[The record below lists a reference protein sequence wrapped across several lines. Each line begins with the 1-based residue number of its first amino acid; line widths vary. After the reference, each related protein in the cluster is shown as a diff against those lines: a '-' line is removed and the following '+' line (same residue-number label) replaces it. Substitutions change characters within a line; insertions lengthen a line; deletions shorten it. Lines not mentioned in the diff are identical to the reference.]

1 MIVKNVE
8 KKEHSTAM
16 FQVEVEPEVFEKA
29 VDTAFKRARGSIMV
43 PGFRKGKAPRTVIE
57 GMYGHDVFHDDAVQ
71 VAAPDAFEF
80 AVEDAKI
87 ENIGAP
93 SIVNYEIGE
102 DKTLTLTFVTDV
114 YPEVALGEYKGLEA
128 EYAEPAVEDSK
139 VDEEIETARRRAAR
153 FIDVERPVQQGDTV
167 VFDFTGYVDGEA
179 FEGGSSKDYS
189 LEIGS
194 GQFIPGFEDQ
204 MIGMESEKEGEV
216 NVVFPEEYDPKLA
229 GKAAVFKIVIHSVRE
244 PELPALDDE
253 FAKDVSEFD
262 TLAEYRQSI
271 ADRLKGEAAENSDR
285 GFHSA
290 LMVKAIEGMTA
301 EVPESMIS
309 SKADEFLRNYADS
322 MGIGGRVSREELL
335 KMIGFTEE
343 AFEQMMRPNAE
354 KQAQA
359 DLLLDAIIKAE
370 GIEVSQ
376 EDKDEFY
383 KKIDDEYGENAE
395 QVKKMIS
402 DELVVEDL
410 ARRKAA
416 DVIYGS
422 AVKLAP
428 TEKKAEE
435 AAETEENKD

>member
-194 GQFIPGFEDQ
+194 GQFIPGFED
-204 MIGMESEKEGEV
+204 
-216 NVVFPEEYDPKLA
+216 PKLA
-229 GKAAVFKIVIHSVRE
+229 GKAAVFKIVIHSVCE
-244 PELPALDDE
+244 PELPAIDDE